1 MIVGVRGILAAVGP
15 DWVHIQVGGVSLLVF
30 VPSTAIGE
38 LGSIGDAV
46 SLHTQLRMQN
56 EQPVLY
62 GFNTQNSLE
71 LFGMLNS
78 VSGIGPR
85 LSLALLSS
93 LGVARIY
100 EAISAEDVAA
110 LSDAPGVGRR
120 TAGRIVLELKGKL
133 ADHQL
138 ESVPSQSGD
147 DGDVVAALT
156 ALGYSPSE
164 ARQAVNNLDR
174 SSELTVD
181 ERIRLALQQ
190 FGAGS

>member
-1 MIVGVRGILAAVGP
+1 M
-15 DWVHIQVGGVSLLVF
+15 
-30 VPSTAIGE
+30 
-38 LGSIGDAV
+38 
-46 SLHTQLRMQN
+46 
-56 EQPVLY
+56 
-62 GFNTQNSLE
+62 
-71 LFGMLNS
+71 
-78 VSGIGPR
+78 
-85 LSLALLSS
+85 
-93 LGVARIY
+93 GVARIY